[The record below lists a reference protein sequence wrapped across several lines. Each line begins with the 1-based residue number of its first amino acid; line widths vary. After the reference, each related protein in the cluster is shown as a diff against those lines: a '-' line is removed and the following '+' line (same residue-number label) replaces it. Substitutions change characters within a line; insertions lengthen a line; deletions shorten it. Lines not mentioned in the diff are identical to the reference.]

1 MRCWN
6 KFMVNQWLLF
16 PARLKIDI
24 SDGGWFG
31 MPVATTQLSM
41 ERVNLRIGGSL
52 TISYEVARLA

>member
-1 MRCWN
+1 
-6 KFMVNQWLLF
+6 
-16 PARLKIDI
+16 
-24 SDGGWFG
+24 